1 MNIEQQQVID
11 KFLLKPAMISNYLV
25 LHRNLKKPLKLLVD
39 IKDYIQNHEDQYGI
53 MQDLQRMNSLYM
65 SQQKKRSK
73 KKSNV
78 DLVKQRLQEFCRTQ
92 GATLSDN
99 PTYPEMVEFVLDQQE
114 P

>member
-78 DLVKQRLQEFCRTQ
+78 DLVKQRLQEFCRAQ